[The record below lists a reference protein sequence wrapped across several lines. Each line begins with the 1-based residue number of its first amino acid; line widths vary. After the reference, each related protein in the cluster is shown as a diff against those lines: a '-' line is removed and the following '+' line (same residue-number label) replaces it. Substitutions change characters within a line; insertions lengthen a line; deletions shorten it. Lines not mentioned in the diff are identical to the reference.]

1 MWYLLDKN
9 PAALVK
15 ELLVLVL
22 TEVPID
28 ELDGF
33 NLRDNLRNA
42 LIGEEL
48 CKASQ

>member
-15 ELLVLVL
+15 QLLVLVL
-22 TEVPID
+22 TEVPI

-33 NLRDNLRNA
+33 NLRYNLRNA

-48 CKASQ
+48 CKTSQ